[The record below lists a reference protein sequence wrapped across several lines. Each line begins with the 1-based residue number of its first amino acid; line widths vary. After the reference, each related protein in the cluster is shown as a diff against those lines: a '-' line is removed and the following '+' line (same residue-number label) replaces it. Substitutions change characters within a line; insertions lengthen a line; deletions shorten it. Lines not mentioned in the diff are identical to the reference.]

1 MPPAA
6 HDPEPRLPDWEA
18 FYRDYRR
25 PGYVPG
31 FEITSKLGGG
41 AFGLV
46 FRARRLS
53 IGKDYAIK
61 FLRVEDSE
69 VQKAVLA
76 ELEQVRLFA
85 QIDHPNLVAIEDRGE
100 VDGIPY
106 LVMAF
111 AGTQTLRDRLTGRP
125 PASAAAKEELL
136 RWFAQA
142 CRGLLAL
149 HERSLVHFDVK
160 PANVFLKG
168 PVARLG
174 DYGLSRLVTQ
184 SRGSLSMGRGTPYYM
199 APELLQRRGDHR
211 SDIYSAG
218 VVLYEILCGVVPFRG
233 DSEWEVLKQ
242 HETAAP
248 AMPAH
253 LLPREAELLR
263 RCLQKDPAVRLQSV
277 HDLLAALGAP
287 AGAGAA
293 PLPGAPPSPPLSA
306 APRSGPPPLPGAPE
320 AGAAGRRATREA
332 WEQASEAAQQA
343 AAQAGRLARQAVAE
357 AQRAV
362 RTVVERSRS
371 YPLRRHRALKRLGRL
386 RAGEDRKSVLE
397 VARAIAGGAAAPPR
411 RRHRRGA
418 AALAVGL
425 VGLVLALL
433 LLSTRPTWI
442 GSSSL
447 GSAAQPA
454 AGGPLFAVVRVP
466 PAFAGAVS
474 TAEPAWAARA
484 WVDPGGAREA
494 LLLHLERLRRTAPLS
509 PAARSSTAELPSF
522 APARRGDAWWG
533 GLMQR
538 VESLLLARG
547 YDREIAQGL
556 IDDAPRS
563 LIVLADRLDAIDWRQ
578 RGAWTAARRLQ
589 QVLVEATGCRDIEL
603 HGDER
608 TSADELV
615 AANRHLGTLWRWF
628 INEFAHTPRAWLAFR
643 SLVGS

>member
-1 MPPAA
+1 MALPSPA
-6 HDPEPRLPDWEA
+6 PDWEA

-306 APRSGPPPLPGAPE
+306 APRSGPPPLPGAP
-320 AGAAGRRATREA
+320 APVRR
-332 WEQASEAAQQA
+332 
-343 AAQAGRLARQAVAE
+343 
-357 AQRAV
+357 
-362 RTVVERSRS
+362 RS
-371 YPLRRHRALKRLGRL
+371 Y
-386 RAGEDRKSVLE
+386 AG
-397 VARAIAGGAAAPPR
+397 
-411 RRHRRGA
+411 
-418 AALAVGL
+418 
-425 VGLVLALL
+425 LALL
-433 LLSTRPTWI
+433 
-442 GSSSL
+442 
-447 GSAAQPA
+447 A
-454 AGGPLFAVVRVP
+454 AGGLFAISALWSSSAWSVRFDRTGP
-466 PAFAGAVS
+466 RPMRPAAPLPAA
-474 TAEPAWAARA
+474 AEPAARFVAAVREDVRDA
-484 WVDPGGAREA
+484 VARG
-494 LLLHLERLRRTAPLS
+494 RRTALS
-509 PAARSSTAELPSF
+509 ALDLETCDLPRDFRVYRQQVGELARVKAWTPGQAVKAADLGRPGFVAAVALLQDLDVEEIESC
-522 APARRGDAWWG
+522 RRAAN
-533 GLMQR
+533 LQR
-538 VESLLLARG
+538 LLAAISGIEGLTTDFVGEPGEGDCCHLLAVADGWRRIAVR
-547 YDREIAQGL
+547 YATDDDCWQALLRETG
-556 IDDAPRS
+556 RM
-563 LIVLADRLDAIDWRQ
+563 
-578 RGAWTAARRLQ
+578 RR
-589 QVLVEATGCRDIEL
+589 A
-603 HGDER
+603 ER
-608 TSADELV
+608 
-615 AANRHLGTLWRWF
+615 
-628 INEFAHTPRAWLAFR
+628 
-643 SLVGS
+643 